1 MRIYIGMFVF
11 FLVVNIFSCAPTRKI
26 TTERSLS
33 LDDVLGRIK
42 ERNEKIKTLKG
53 EGTIT
58 VESSESSNSG
68 SFTVDMKMPDSLRM
82 EFRGPF
88 GIRAATLML
97 SREKFFFYNWMEN
110 TAIVGAPDGKTLN
123 SIIRFKMQF
132 DQIIN
137 TFTGEIRNGSD
148 QDSLLQFSV
157 EHNFYVVRY
166 QSPEGKKECWIDG
179 DSFIAT
185 DYQVTNEQGETVLIA
200 STSDPEEIGDVQL
213 PTFIRVVFPKERQSV
228 TIAYDDIKINESVS
242 CRFVFP
248 KHAEIIYR

>member
-1 MRIYIGMFVF
+1 MRICVVVFAF
-11 FLVVNIFSCAPTRKI
+11 FLVMNIFGCAPTRKI

-33 LDDVLGRIK
+33 LDDVLGRVE
-42 ERNEKIKTLKG
+42 ERNEKIKTLRG

-58 VESSESSNSG
+58 IESFESSTSG

-97 SREKFFFYNWMEN
+97 SRENFLFYNWIEH
-110 TAIVGAPDGKTLN
+110 TAIVGVPDGKTLN
-123 SIIRFKMQF
+123 SIIRLKMQF

-137 TFTGEIRNGSD
+137 TFTGEIRSVSD
-148 QDSLLQFSV
+148 RDSLLQYSV
-157 EHNFYVVRY
+157 ENNFYVVRY

-179 DSFIAT
+179 DSFIVT
-185 DYQVTNEQGETVLIA
+185 DYRATNDQGENVLVA
-200 STSDPEEIGDVQL
+200 HTSDPEEIGDVQL

-228 TIAYDDIKINESVS
+228 TIAYDDIKINETVS

-248 KHAEIIYR
+248 KQAEIIYR